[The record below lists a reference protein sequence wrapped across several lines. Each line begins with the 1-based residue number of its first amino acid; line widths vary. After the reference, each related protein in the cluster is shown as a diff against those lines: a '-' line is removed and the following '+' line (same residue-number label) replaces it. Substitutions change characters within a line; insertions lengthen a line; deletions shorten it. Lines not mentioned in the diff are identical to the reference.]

1 MNKIEALERVIGIV
15 KDRQQ
20 DYGTASK
27 MTQNIASMWTA
38 YLGFPI
44 EPYQVCM
51 LNIMQK
57 MMRLDVSQGNH
68 LDSMLDIAGYAAIA
82 VEISGEK
89 ASNEKQTNIV
99 EERVRRQLDA
109 FIIPS
114 ADSEIK
120 EEATEKGKTK

>member
-1 MNKIEALERVIGIV
+1 
-15 KDRQQ
+15 
-20 DYGTASK
+20 
-27 MTQNIASMWTA
+27 
-38 YLGFPI
+38 
-44 EPYQVCM
+44 
-51 LNIMQK
+51 

>member
-99 EERVRRQLDA
+99 EERVRRQLEG
-109 FIIPS
+109 FIVSSTDNPV
-114 ADSEIK
+114 K

>member
-20 DYGTASK
+20 DYGTSSK

-114 ADSEIK
+114 TDIEIK

>member
-89 ASNEKQTNIV
+89 ALNEKQTNIV

-114 ADSEIK
+114 TDSEVK

>member
-82 VEISGEK
+82 VEISGDK

-99 EERVRRQLDA
+99 EERVRRQLEG
-109 FIIPS
+109 FIVPS
-114 ADSEIK
+114 TDSAIK